1 MIEIRYRVVNKYLT
15 EIRDID
21 VKESSSN
28 GKTGSVTV
36 TNPLHC
42 KAGEYLNTN
51 LVFYDD
57 SFNRSLN
64 SGLLKS
70 YLMSGAVKQVW
81 YDTDLQ
87 QEISNPNGMVAQNQ
101 NSQQDNA
108 ANELAQMFKD
118 AGITKDDLKDIV
130 SLLKEKK
137 QSKQTVAESKEQENS
152 TKVEE
157 RVATEDSEFPKA
169 YVDKSGDMPQVTI
182 TNTKKVEKAKKQTN
196 KNADKSTEKPVDNSV
211 DNSIKRAAKKISK
224 KQKNIEKS
232 NENDTVNKLESIV
245 VNNFETETNKINT
258 FNYQQRLEYIKQCN
272 NLEILKWI
280 QSQFHQVAIFNAVSN
295 KINEI
300 EKNNK

>member
-57 SFNRSLN
+57 SFNKSLN

-81 YDTDLQ
+81 YDTVLKKEVAYPTGQPMPSQ
-87 QEISNPNGMVAQNQ
+87 Q
-101 NSQQDNA
+101 SQQDSA
-108 ANELAQMFKD
+108 TNELAQMFKE

-130 SLLKEKK
+130 ALLKEKK
-137 QSKQTVAESKEQENS
+137 QPKQEEPIQQTINQAEEQATNPKPKKARKPR
-152 TKVEE
+152 TKV
-157 RVATEDSEFPKA
+157 AKP
-169 YVDKSGDMPQVTI
+169 VDKS
-182 TNTKKVEKAKKQTN
+182 N
-196 KNADKSTEKPVDNSV
+196 KPVDKNL
-211 DNSIKRAAKKISK
+211 DNIK
-224 KQKNIEKS
+224 KNTEKS
-232 NENDTVNKLESIV
+232 MESKV
-245 VNNFETETNKINT
+245 VNNFDKVVNNALEKEKAKINT
-258 FNYQQRLEYIKQCN
+258 FNYQQRLNYIKQCN
-272 NLEILKWI
+272 DLDILKWI

-295 KINEI
+295 KINEL
-300 EKNNK
+300 ETMKAGK

>member
-81 YDTDLQ
+81 YDTELER
-87 QEISNPNGMVAQNQ
+87 EIDNPNGFVPQKQNQ
-101 NSQQDNA
+101 DNS
-108 ANELAQMFKD
+108 ANELAQMFKE

-137 QSKQTVAESKEQENS
+137 QAKQETENQPIQKEVVKE
-152 TKVEE
+152 TEKEIEE
-157 RVATEDSEFPKA
+157 RFSKDYNNEP
-169 YVDKSGDMPQVTI
+169 YVDNSGDMPQVTI
-182 TNTKKVEKAKKQTN
+182 AKTQKTKKSRAKVVKPVDN
-196 KNADKSTEKPVDNSV
+196 PVDNSV
-211 DNSIKRAAKKISK
+211 KKVPKKTSV

-232 NENDTVNKLESIV
+232 NESSTVNKLESIV
-245 VNNFETETNKINT
+245 VNNLETEKNKINT

-272 NLEILKWI
+272 DLDILKWI

-295 KINEI
+295 KINELTT
-300 EKNNK
+300 KK

>member
-81 YDTDLQ
+81 YDTELER
-87 QEISNPNGMVAQNQ
+87 EIDNPNGFVPQKQNQ
-101 NSQQDNA
+101 DNS
-108 ANELAQMFKD
+108 ANELAQMFKE

-137 QSKQTVAESKEQENS
+137 QANKQVDTNEQVNKEEPVVVEQQK
-152 TKVEE
+152 TTDAPKVE
-157 RVATEDSEFPKA
+157 R
-169 YVDKSGDMPQVTI
+169 
-182 TNTKKVEKAKKQTN
+182 KAKKPVDN
-196 KNADKSTEKPVDNSV
+196 PVDNSV
-211 DNSIKRAAKKISK
+211 KKAPKKISR
-224 KQKNIEKS
+224 KQKIIGKSIE
-232 NENDTVNKLESIV
+232 NQV
-245 VNNFETETNKINT
+245 VNNFDKVIVNNLETEKNKINT

-272 NLEILKWI
+272 DLDILKWI

-295 KINEI
+295 KINELTT
-300 EKNNK
+300 KK